1 MAAYSWNTR
10 RAQKEIGMRATA
22 VVSAAYND
30 FFKSLTAAKQG
41 VLMLDYDGTVAPFSR
56 DRRHA
61 SPYPGIPELLAE
73 IMRTCSTRLI
83 IVSGRSARDI
93 PRLLG
98 IQPPPEIWGS
108 HGVERLYPDGR
119 YEEIDV
125 NDEALQALGEAEVR
139 LDEQCLGPHIEV
151 KLAAVAV
158 HWRGLDS
165 SETLKVRSR
174 AYRTLKPM
182 TSRADLTLAEFDQ
195 GVELRLRSA
204 NKGEAVRHFLQD
216 LDRRIPVAYL
226 GDDVDDEN
234 AFRVL
239 YGCGL
244 TVLVK
249 PKCRFTAAQMWLSPP
264 AELIG
269 FLNDWKLACRGKL

>member
-1 MAAYSWNTR
+1 
-10 RAQKEIGMRATA
+10 MRTTA
-22 VVSAAYND
+22 VESTDYSEFLQSLSSAE
-30 FFKSLTAAKQG
+30 QR

-56 DRRHA
+56 DRRKA
-61 SPYPGIPELLAE
+61 SPYAAVPELLAE
-73 IMRTCSTRLI
+73 IMGRCGTRLI

-108 HGVERLYPDGR
+108 HGVERLYSDGR

-125 NDEALQALGEAEVR
+125 NDDALQALGEAEVR

-174 AYRTLKPM
+174 AYQTLKPM
-182 TSRADLTLAEFDQ
+182 TSRADLTLAEFDE

-204 NKGEAVRHFLQD
+204 NKGEAVRPFLRD
-216 LDRRIPVAYL
+216 INPMTPVAYL
-226 GDDVDDEN
+226 CDDV
-234 AFRVL
+234 V
-239 YGCGL
+239 
-244 TVLVK
+244 V
-249 PKCRFTAAQMWLSPP
+249 
-264 AELIG
+264 
-269 FLNDWKLACRGKL
+269 

>member
-10 RAQKEIGMRATA
+10 RAQKETRMRATA
-22 VVSAAYND
+22 VMSAAYND
-30 FFKSLTAAKQG
+30 FFRSLTAAKQG

-61 SPYPGIPELLAE
+61 SPYPGISELLAE
-73 IMRTCSTRLI
+73 IMRTGTRLI

-174 AYRTLKPM
+174 AYQTLKPM
-182 TSRADLTLAEFDQ
+182 TSRADLTLAEFDE

-204 NKGEAVRHFLQD
+204 NKGEAVRHFLRD
-216 LDRRIPVAYL
+216 INPIIPVAYL
-226 GDDVDDEN
+226 GDDVDDED

-239 YGCGL
+239 NGRGF

-249 PKCRFTAAQMWLSPP
+249 PKSRFTAAQMWLRPP
-264 AELIG
+264 AELVG
-269 FLNDWKLACRGKL
+269 FLIDWKLACRGKL

>member
-1 MAAYSWNTR
+1 
-10 RAQKEIGMRATA
+10 MRATA
-22 VVSAAYND
+22 VMSAAYND
-30 FFKSLTAAKQG
+30 FFRSLTAAKQG
-41 VLMLDYDGTVAPFSR
+41 VLMLHYDGTVAPFSR

-61 SPYPGIPELLAE
+61 SPYPGISELLAE
-73 IMRTCSTRLI
+73 IMRTGTRLI

-108 HGVERLYPDGR
+108 QGVERLYPDGR

-125 NDEALQALGEAEVR
+125 SDEALEALGEAELR
-139 LDEQCLGPHIEV
+139 LEEQCLGPHIEV
-151 KLAAVAV
+151 KLAAIAV
-158 HWRGLDS
+158 HWRGLEP
-165 SETLKVRSR
+165 SEILTIRSR
-174 AYRTLKPM
+174 AYRTLEPM

-204 NKGEAVRHFLQD
+204 NKGEAVRQFLQD

-239 YGCGL
+239 NGRGL

-249 PKCRFTAAQMWLSPP
+249 PKCQFTAAQIWLRPP
-264 AELIG
+264 AELVG
-269 FLNDWKLACRGKL
+269 FLIDWKLACRDKL

>member
-1 MAAYSWNTR
+1 
-10 RAQKEIGMRATA
+10 MRATA
-22 VVSAAYND
+22 IVSAAYND
-30 FFKSLTAAKQG
+30 FFRSLTAAKQG

-61 SPYPGIPELLAE
+61 SPYPGISESLAE
-73 IMRTCSTRLI
+73 IMRTGGTRLI

-108 HGVERLYPDGR
+108 HGVERLYSDGR

-125 NDEALQALGEAEVR
+125 NDDALQALGEAEVR

-174 AYRTLKPM
+174 AYQTLKPM
-182 TSRADLTLAEFDQ
+182 TSRADLTLAEFDE

-204 NKGEAVRHFLQD
+204 NKGEAVRHFLRD
-216 LDRRIPVAYL
+216 INPMTPVAYL
-226 GDDVDDEN
+226 GDDVDDED

-239 YGCGL
+239 NGRGL

-249 PKCRFTAAQMWLSPP
+249 PKSRFTAAQVWLRPP
-264 AELIG
+264 AELVG
-269 FLNDWKLACRGKL
+269 FLIDWKLASRGKL

>member
-1 MAAYSWNTR
+1 
-10 RAQKEIGMRATA
+10 MRTTA
-22 VVSAAYND
+22 VESTDYSQ
-30 FFKSLTAAKQG
+30 FFQTLAAAKQR
-41 VLMLDYDGTVAPFSR
+41 VLKLDYDGSVAPFSR
-56 DRRHA
+56 DRRKA
-61 SPYPGIPELLAE
+61 SPYPAVPELLAE
-73 IMRTCSTRLI
+73 IMGTCGTRLI
-83 IVSGRSARDI
+83 VLSGRSARDI
-93 PRLLG
+93 PRLLR
-98 IQPPPEIWGS
+98 IQPTPEIWGS
-108 HGVERLYPDGR
+108 HGVERLYRDGR

-125 NDEALQALGEAEVR
+125 TDEALQALAEAELQ

-165 SETLKVRSR
+165 SEILKVRSR
-174 AYRTLKPM
+174 AYRTLEPM
-182 TSRADLTLAEFDQ
+182 KFRADLTLAEFDQ

-216 LDRRIPVAYL
+216 LDPRTPVAYL
-226 GDDVDDEN
+226 GDDVDDEE

-239 YGCGL
+239 NGRGL

-249 PKCRFTAAQMWLSPP
+249 PKSRFTAAQMWLRPP

-269 FLNDWKLACRGKL
+269 FLIDWKLACRGKL